1 VVKINSTTTLDPDQV
16 AFPRDAITFTNV
28 TKSYLT
34 EGDPFLAIDNI
45 DLAIRPGEFL
55 AIVGKSGSGKS
66 TLMNLIAGIDRPTSG
81 SIQVGG
87 QSLTPLS
94 ENQMASWRGR
104 NVGVVFQFHQLMP
117 TLTVLENVMLPMD
130 FCNTHRGKERSPKAT
145 ALLES
150 VGLADQAQKFPA
162 ALSGGQRA
170 RVAVARALANDP
182 PLVIADEPTGNL
194 DSHTADAM
202 IDLLRQLATDGK
214 TIVMVTHE
222 RDIASR
228 VDRVITLVD
237 GRIAGQHLEPPDA

>member
-16 AFPRDAITFTNV
+16 AFPSDSITFTGV
-28 TKSYLT
+28 TKSYVT

-66 TLMNLIAGIDRPTSG
+66 TLMNLIAGIDRATSG
-81 SIQVGG
+81 SVHVGG
-87 QSLTPLS
+87 QPLTPLS
-94 ENQMASWRGR
+94 EDQMASWRGR

-130 FCNTHRGKERSPKAT
+130 FCNTYRAKERSQKAT
-145 ALLES
+145 ALLAS
-150 VGLADQAQKFPA
+150 VGIADQAHKFPA

-170 RVAVARALANDP
+170 RVAIARALANDP

-194 DSHTADAM
+194 DSRTADAM

-228 VDRVITLVD
+228 VDRVVTLVD
-237 GRIAGQHLEPPDA
+237 GRIADQRLENSHA